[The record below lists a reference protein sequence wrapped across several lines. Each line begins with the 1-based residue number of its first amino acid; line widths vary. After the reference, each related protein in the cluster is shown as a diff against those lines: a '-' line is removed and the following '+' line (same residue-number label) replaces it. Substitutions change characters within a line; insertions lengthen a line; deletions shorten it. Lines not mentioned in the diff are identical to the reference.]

1 MKALQEMQEDLREVI
16 LLRALLQRKEALLCY
31 HLSCKFDRVQL
42 LTRKEKLR
50 DLDTHTNSRRE
61 GHGTK
66 ENSGELIT
74 KEYQLQVTIKELR
87 Q

>member
-1 MKALQEMQEDLREVI
+1 MILRSALVY
-16 LLRALLQRKEALLCY
+16 RKEALLCY

-42 LTRKEKLR
+42 LTRKEELQ

-66 ENSGELIT
+66 ENSEELIT
-74 KEYQLQVTIKELR
+74 KSISFG
-87 Q
+87 